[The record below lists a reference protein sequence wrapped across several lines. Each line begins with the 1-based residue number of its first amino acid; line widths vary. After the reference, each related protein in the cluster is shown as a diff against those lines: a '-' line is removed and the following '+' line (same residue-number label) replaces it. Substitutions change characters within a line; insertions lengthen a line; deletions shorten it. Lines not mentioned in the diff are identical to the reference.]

1 MFGVC
6 EHDNLSYWMEHIVL
20 QIGHVEIKG
29 DPSEARSWINN
40 ILGRVGMGIPMDPV
54 WIYEEIMLFPSS
66 DAF

>member
-1 MFGVC
+1 
-6 EHDNLSYWMEHIVL
+6 MEHIVL

-29 DPSEARSWINN
+29 DPSEARYWINN
-40 ILGRVGMGIPMDPV
+40 ILGRVGMGIPTDPV